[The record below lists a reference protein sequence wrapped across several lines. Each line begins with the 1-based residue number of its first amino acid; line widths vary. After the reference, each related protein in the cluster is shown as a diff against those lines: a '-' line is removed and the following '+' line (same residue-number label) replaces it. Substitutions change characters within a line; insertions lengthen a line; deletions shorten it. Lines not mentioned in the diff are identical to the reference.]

1 MTHWFSYRNWAPS
14 GGAETWTLTS
24 GRWQRGFFHFIFSV
38 GGWLQSVYCTVK
50 YPFEDVVSGRSHD
63 SHVTGLFS
71 PVSLLVYC
79 YLLELLTR
87 LVVCFHCWTD
97 LITASFLD
105 LDTEASLDLHLPPV
119 FIHLQTA
126 LTHRAA
132 ERGDSLDPRR
142 KTETFKEFKT
152 SQPSAQE
159 QGWCMAGLAESLC
172 TVLGG
177 WKHSNFPFIFIFLL
191 PASGY

>member
-1 MTHWFSYRNWAPS
+1 MTHWFSYRSWAPS
-14 GGAETWTLTS
+14 GGAGTWTLTS
-24 GRWQRGFFHFIFSV
+24 GCWRKGGFLILFSV
-38 GGWLQSVYCTVK
+38 GGWLESVYYTVK
-50 YPFEDVVSGRSHD
+50 YPFEDVVS
-63 SHVTGLFS
+63 

-79 YLLELLTR
+79 CLLGLLVH
-87 LVVCFHCWTD
+87 LFVCFHCWTD

-105 LDTEASLDLHLPPV
+105 LATEASLDLHLPPV

-126 LTHRAA
+126 LTHTAA

-159 QGWCMAGLAESLC
+159 QGWCMAGLAES
-172 TVLGG
+172 
-177 WKHSNFPFIFIFLL
+177 
-191 PASGY
+191 

>member
-1 MTHWFSYRNWAPS
+1 MTHWFSYRSWAPS
-14 GGAETWTLTS
+14 GGAGTWTLTS
-24 GRWQRGFFHFIFSV
+24 GRRRKGGFFKILFSV
-38 GGWLQSVYCTVK
+38 GGWLESVYYTVK
-50 YPFEDVVSGRSHD
+50 CPFEDVVSGRSHD
-63 SHVTGLFS
+63 WFFP

-79 YLLELLTR
+79 CFLGLLVHLF
-87 LVVCFHCWTD
+87 VCFHCWTD

-126 LTHRAA
+126 LTHTAA

-159 QGWCMAGLAESLC
+159 QGWCMAGLAES
-172 TVLGG
+172 
-177 WKHSNFPFIFIFLL
+177 
-191 PASGY
+191 